1 MEIIRVG
8 CATTTTI
15 KLRKTIDGIEVNSK
29 SYKLEPE
36 TGHSYQTLP
45 IQANKELIE
54 NLFESISIIK
64 SDLSERTESMTK
76 QKNLFISSN
85 EAKAL
90 KKEASTLEKDI
101 LNLETKAMG
110 MFKPS
115 Y

>member
-1 MEIIRVG
+1 
-8 CATTTTI
+8 
-15 KLRKTIDGIEVNSK
+15 
-29 SYKLEPE
+29 
-36 TGHSYQTLP
+36 
-45 IQANKELIE
+45 
-54 NLFESISIIK
+54 
-64 SDLSERTESMTK
+64 MTK